1 MFHVKQFEKIF
12 RESKQDIDKY
22 IKILL
27 EWQKHVNLISKNT
40 ITDIQKRHVLDSA
53 QLWKYIPDSSKTLT
67 DVGSGGGFPGVI
79 LGILNKT
86 AGFPLKITLIESDSK
101 KAIFLAEV
109 NRQLKL
115 NLTILTERV
124 EKVCYLNMLI
134 KQKEK
139 GSLFAHLVK
148 LVKEA
153 QASGLVVAGDPS
165 QLVESV
171 FLLLKGLYLT
181 FLLEKYPDIRVPSVE
196 TVMQLLRKPTN
207 FSRQIL

>member
-1 MFHVKQFEKIF
+1 MFHVKQFKKIF
-12 RESKQDIDKY
+12 KESKQDIEKY

-40 ITDIQKRHVLDSA
+40 IPEIEKRHILDSV

-67 DVGSGGGFPGVI
+67 DVGSGGGFPGII

-115 NLTILTERV
+115 NLNILTERV
-124 EKVCYLNMLI
+124 EKVKNLKSDVITARAFSELNQILVLCQKIVSRETIWILPKGKGCQDEIDKCQFQCQI
-134 KQKEK
+134 KQYPNECSEGIILKI
-139 GSLFAHLVK
+139 
-148 LVKEA
+148 
-153 QASGLVVAGDPS
+153 SG
-165 QLVESV
+165 VE
-171 FLLLKGLYLT
+171 Y
-181 FLLEKYPDIRVPSVE
+181 E
-196 TVMQLLRKPTN
+196 
-207 FSRQIL
+207 